1 MTHLARSRGL
11 PLDISIERWGPAS
24 FLVTNEDEKNFVRLL
39 DVALSCSHRW
49 HSLYIEDSTFLPLT
63 LKKINGW
70 VFPLLRRV
78 SLQRQLCADTR
89 LFNDLFD
96 PEFLQ
101 PKYVP
106 GLELIWI
113 STPGFHRKYCFV
125 HSKICRTLSLR
136 GSSENLHVPSSL
148 ISFPALE
155 SLDFYLPNPRPFLEG
170 IVVPNLKH
178 LKYTQCGKCSYPV
191 FSQPAKFKNVQHLV
205 FDFISRFDSK
215 LSLEEAIT
223 ICTACPAVRHVEL
236 STSLVPQIFGAG
248 RLEDGSCLA
257 DQWMHLEHLTV
268 MIFDKDGVPGVLVQ
282 WLKQRRFQGRLPLR
296 VTFTQYR
303 SSLLFWLPTL
313 RESLLELQGVRLEIN
328 VRLGDKIDCLLVCTL
343 CTNTMSTFT
352 YLFTY
357 KDPTLESRQLSIIN
371 EFQALG
377 HIVQQGRTK
386 FE

>member
-1 MTHLARSRGL
+1 MGSGL
-11 PLDISIERWGPAS
+11 VSSDQRRR
-24 FLVTNEDEKNFVRLL
+24 NFVRLL

-78 SLQRQLCADTR
+78 SLQRQLCVHTR
-89 LFNDLFD
+89 LFNNLFD

-106 GLELIWI
+106 GLEHLDFDTWF
-113 STPGFHRKYCFV
+113 SPQVLFRSFQNL
-125 HSKICRTLSLR
+125 RTLSLR

-155 SLDFYLPNPRPFLEG
+155 SLDFHLPNPRPFLEG

-178 LKYTQCGKCSYPV
+178 LKYVQCGKCSYPV

-205 FDFISRFDSK
+205 FDFISGFDSK

-236 STSLVPQIFGAG
+236 STVWSPKFSG
-248 RLEDGSCLA
+248 
-257 DQWMHLEHLTV
+257 
-268 MIFDKDGVPGVLVQ
+268 
-282 WLKQRRFQGRLPLR
+282 
-296 VTFTQYR
+296 
-303 SSLLFWLPTL
+303 
-313 RESLLELQGVRLEIN
+313 
-328 VRLGDKIDCLLVCTL
+328 LGDRKMDHAWQTNGCT
-343 CTNTMSTFT
+343 
-352 YLFTY
+352 
-357 KDPTLESRQLSIIN
+357 
-371 EFQALG
+371 
-377 HIVQQGRTK
+377 
-386 FE
+386 